1 MSSGDSMAGRRRLR
15 IASVDAVGEST
26 GDMVRGAVCGLCL
39 GEGSASWLW
48 MCAEGEGSGCC
59 RRRRMRDLVL
69 RPIGEE
75 L

>member
-15 IASVDAVGEST
+15 IAPVDAVGEST